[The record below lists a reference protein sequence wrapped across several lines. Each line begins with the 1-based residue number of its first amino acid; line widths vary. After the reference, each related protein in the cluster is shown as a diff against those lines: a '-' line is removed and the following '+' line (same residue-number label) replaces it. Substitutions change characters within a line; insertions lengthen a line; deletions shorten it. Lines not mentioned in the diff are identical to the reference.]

1 MENLVGKSWI
11 IGAQYNKGGDA
22 KDDTWKIE

>member
-1 MENLVGKSWI
+1 MENLVWKSWI

-22 KDDTWKIE
+22 KVDTWKIE